1 MQQHKLSRLWACV
14 PLVVASGC
22 VQTNENELYPAT
34 VIALTTQ
41 QKVQIERVISDWYGG
56 TKVTLADDV
65 FTNSSLVTIE
75 RREHLDSL
83 GRPVEGR
90 HNNRAYSFTLY
101 KQGTQC
107 LLGNEKAG
115 QKVVLDNLECV
126 ATER

>member
-1 MQQHKLSRLWACV
+1 MQKLIRLWAYAS
-14 PLVVASGC
+14 LVLASGC
-22 VQTNENELYPAT
+22 AQTSDNELYPAT
-34 VIALTTQ
+34 VKSLTNQ
-41 QKVQIERVISDWYGG
+41 QKVQIERVISDWFGG

-90 HNNRAYSFTLY
+90 YNNQAYAFTLY
-101 KQGTQC
+101 KKGTLC
-107 LLGNEKAG
+107 LLSNNATG
-115 QKVVLDNLECV
+115 QKIVLDNLECV